1 MPLQEI
7 KTKPET
13 SVFLVSDMADVQIA
27 VSRISNPLFI
37 KEASAIDRS
46 LIGTMVSEL
55 GTNIIKYAGRGLI
68 RITRTKGDGVLDIEM
83 WAEDRGPGIANI
95 TLAMKDHFTTGNTL
109 GLGLPGVRRM
119 ADDFSIQSEKEDGTV
134 VYARKRI
141 KGNKGSTSY
150 SVAPNALERSG
161 TQETHALWD
170 VGSHNRPMPGEYV
183 SGDSISIVEF
193 DSYVLLCI
201 ADVSG
206 HGAKAHELSAIIS
219 NYISQ
224 NANRDLALIM
234 KGLHAILVGTL
245 GAALGLLLIDTQAQT
260 FQYLGVG
267 NTGANRCVGETW
279 KGVSRD
285 GVLGQ
290 RLPGFYA
297 QAGFLRN
304 GDVFSMWSD
313 GISDHAGSSFV
324 RKNAY
329 ESAEKIAHDV
339 VVELGK
345 PHDDASCIIFKWL
358 AWAS

>member
-7 KTKPET
+7 KSKPET
-13 SVFLVSDMADVQIA
+13 TVFLISDMADVQIA

-68 RITRTKGDGVLDIEM
+68 RMTRAKGDGILDIEM
-83 WAEDRGPGIANI
+83 WAEDKGPGIENV
-95 TLAMKDHFTTGNTL
+95 TLAMKDHFTTSNTL

-119 ADDFSIQSEKEDGTV
+119 ADDFSIQSGQEEGTV

-141 KGNKGSTSY
+141 KGNKSDAFAVVSPSKGRASHSQG
-150 SVAPNALERSG
+150 L
-161 TQETHALWD
+161 HALWD
-170 VGSHNRPMPGEYV
+170 IGCKNRPMPGEYV
-183 SGDSISIVEF
+183 SGDSTSIVEF

-206 HGAKAHELSAIIS
+206 HGLKAHALTTSIS
-219 NYISQ
+219 DYIHQ
-224 NANRDLALIM
+224 NAGRDLAVLM
-234 KGLHAILVGTL
+234 TGLHQVLIGTL
-245 GAALGLLLIDTQAQT
+245 GAAVGLMLIDAEAQT

-267 NTGANRCVGETW
+267 NTGANRCVGESW

-297 QAGFLRN
+297 QAGFLKN
-304 GDVFSMWSD
+304 SDVFSMWTD
-313 GISDHAGSSFV
+313 GISDHAGSNFV
-324 RKNAY
+324 KNNAY
-329 ESAEKIAHDV
+329 ESAEKIAHDLV
-339 VVELGK
+339 AELGK
-345 PHDDASCIIFKWL
+345 QHDDASCIIFKWL
-358 AWAS
+358 A

>member
-7 KTKPET
+7 KSKPET
-13 SVFLVSDMADVQIA
+13 TVFLVSDMADVQIA
-27 VSRISNPLFI
+27 VSLISNPLFI

-68 RITRTKGDGVLDIEM
+68 RMSRSKGDGILDIEM

-95 TLAMKDHFTTGNTL
+95 TLAMRDHFTTGNTL

-141 KGNKGSTSY
+141 KGNKGDPSH
-150 SVAPNALERSG
+150 SVVPNTLEQSSP
-161 TQETHALWD
+161 QKIQAVWD
-170 VGSHNRPMPGEYV
+170 VGTKNRPMPGEYV

-193 DSYVLLCI
+193 DSYLLLGI

-206 HGAKAHELSAIIS
+206 HGSKAHELSTIIAS
-219 NYISQ
+219 YLTQ
-224 NANRDLALIM
+224 NPSRDLAAIM
-234 KGLHAILVGTL
+234 TGLHAILVGTL
-245 GAALGLLLIDTQAQT
+245 GAAVGLLLIDTEAQT

-267 NTGANRCVGETW
+267 NTGASRCVGETW

-339 VVELGK
+339 VAELGK

-358 AWAS
+358 A

>member
-1 MPLQEI
+1 VPLQEI
-7 KTKPET
+7 KSKPET
-13 SVFLVSDMADVQIA
+13 TVFLVSDMADVQIA
-27 VSRISNPLFI
+27 VSLISNPLFI

-68 RITRTKGDGVLDIEM
+68 RMTRSKGDGILDIEM
-83 WAEDRGPGIANI
+83 WAEDKGPGIANI

-119 ADDFSIQSEKEDGTV
+119 ADDFSIKSEQEDGTV

-141 KGNKGSTSY
+141 KGNKGDPSHSA
-150 SVAPNALERSG
+150 APNTLEQSSS
-161 TQETHALWD
+161 QKIEAVWD
-170 VGSHNRPMPGEYV
+170 VGTKNRPMPGEYI

-193 DSYVLLCI
+193 DSYLLLGI

-206 HGAKAHELSAIIS
+206 HGSKAHELSVIIS
-219 NYISQ
+219 SYISQ
-224 NANRDLALIM
+224 NANRDLALLM
-234 KGLHAILVGTL
+234 KGLHTILVGTL
-245 GAALGLLLIDTQAQT
+245 GAAVGLLLIDAQAQT

-297 QAGFLRN
+297 QAGFLKN

-358 AWAS
+358 S

>member
-7 KTKPET
+7 RSKPET
-13 SVFLVSDMADVQIA
+13 TVFLIGDMADVQIA
-27 VSRISNPLFI
+27 VSRISSPPFI

-68 RITRTKGDGVLDIEM
+68 RMTLAKGDGTLDIEI
-83 WAEDRGPGIANI
+83 WAEDKGPGIANI
-95 TLAMKDHFTTGNTL
+95 TLAMKDHFTTSNTL

-119 ADDFSIQSEKEDGTV
+119 ADDFSIQSSQEDGTV

-141 KGNKGSTSY
+141 KGSKGVAFVHKTPSRESLAAQATHSPWEIGSY
-150 SVAPNALERSG
+150 
-161 TQETHALWD
+161 
-170 VGSHNRPMPGEYV
+170 NRPMPGERA
-183 SGDSISIVEF
+183 SGDSISIVKF

-206 HGAKAHELSAIIS
+206 HGMKAHELSTSIS
-219 NYISQ
+219 AYIDQ
-224 NANRDLALIM
+224 NASKDLAGLM
-234 KGLHAILVGTL
+234 TGLHKTLVGTL
-245 GAALGLLLIDTQAQT
+245 GAAVGFLLVDIEAQT

-267 NTGANRCVGETW
+267 NTGASRCVGEPW

-297 QAGFLRN
+297 QAGFLKN
-304 GDVFSMWSD
+304 GDLFSMWSD
-313 GISDHAGSSFV
+313 GISDHAGSIFV
-324 RKNAY
+324 KKNAH
-329 ESAEKIAHDV
+329 ESSAKLAHDV
-339 VVELGK
+339 VTELGK
-345 PHDDASCIIFKWL
+345 KHDDASCIIFKWL
-358 AWAS
+358 A

>member
-7 KTKPET
+7 KSKPET
-13 SVFLVSDMADVQIA
+13 TVFLVSDMADVQIA
-27 VSRISNPLFI
+27 VSLISNPVFI

-68 RITRTKGDGVLDIEM
+68 RMSRSKGDGILDIEM

-95 TLAMKDHFTTGNTL
+95 TLAMRDHFTTGNTL

-119 ADDFSIQSEKEDGTV
+119 ADDFAIQSEQEDGTV

-141 KGNKGSTSY
+141 KGNKSNTPLSA
-150 SVAPNALERSG
+150 SPSAPERVV
-161 TQETHALWD
+161 TQGAHALWD
-170 VGSHNRPMPGEYV
+170 LGSHNRPMPGEYV

-206 HGAKAHELSAIIS
+206 HGVKAHELSDIIS
-219 NYISQ
+219 NYILQ
-224 NANRDLALIM
+224 NANRDLALLM
-234 KGLHAILVGTL
+234 KGLHTILLGTL
-245 GAALGLLLIDTQAQT
+245 GAAVGLLLMDTEAQT

-267 NTGANRCVGETW
+267 NTGANRSVGEAW

-297 QAGFLRN
+297 QAGFLKN

-313 GISDHAGSSFV
+313 GISDHAGNGFV
-324 RKNAY
+324 RKNAH
-329 ESAEKIAHDV
+329 EPAEKIAHDLV
-339 VVELGK
+339 AELGK

-358 AWAS
+358 A